1 MVLPLSKLKSK
12 IVAKILL
19 VENERLNIKLVELGI
34 MPGVQLSVQN
44 KAPFRGPLSILVNGT
59 KVIIRS
65 TEADFILVETD

>member
-19 VENERLNIKLVELGI
+19 VENERLNMKLVELGI

-44 KAPFRGPLSILVNGT
+44 KAPFKGPLSILVNGT

-65 TEADFILVETD
+65 SEADFILVETD